1 MDHVAPLDQ
10 PPTTGELLAGSLLS
24 LFVPLVGFAIG
35 AMWLERGGRSVAPGV
50 ASLMLA
56 CAGLGFWVAFTF

>member
-1 MDHVAPLDQ
+1 MDHVAALDQ
-10 PPTTGELLAGSLLS
+10 PPTTGELVAGTLLS

-35 AMWLERGGRSVAPGV
+35 AMWLERGNRSVVPGV
-50 ASLMLA
+50 VSLMLA

>member
-1 MDHVAPLDQ
+1 MEHVAQLDQ
-10 PPTTGELLAGSLLS
+10 PPSTGEIIAGALLS
-24 LFVPLVGFAIG
+24 LLVPLVGFAVG